1 MASHERI
8 VETDVSTEMQNSFLE
23 YAYSVIY
30 SRALPDARDG
40 LKPVQRRILF
50 TMSEM
55 GLRPDRGHV
64 KSARVVGEVMGKLHP
79 HGDGAIYDAMVR
91 LAQSWT
97 MRLPLID
104 GHGNFG
110 SLDDGPAAYRYTEA
124 RLASS
129 ALTLTASL
137 DEDVVDFL
145 PNYDGRELEPSVLPA
160 GFPVLLVNGAS
171 GIAVGMA
178 TNIPPH
184 NLSEIIAACEILIK
198 NPKLTLKQLMKL
210 VPGPDFPTGGIIVT
224 SEGIEEAYESG
235 KGSFKLRA
243 RVAIDRVTARRQALI
258 VSELPYNVGP
268 EKVIE
273 KIKDGVT
280 SKKITG
286 ISDVVDLSDGEQGL
300 KLVIE
305 LKSGFEPNAVLQQ
318 LYKSTP
324 LEEQFSMNV
333 VALVDGQP
341 RTLSLREALQVFISH
356 RLDVVIR
363 RSKFRLVK
371 AQDRLH
377 LVAGLLVAILNIDEV
392 IQVIRSSEDTAG
404 ARAKLMKVYDLSVTQ
419 ADYILDMP
427 LKRLTKYSTL
437 EVEKEQK
444 ELEVTIK
451 ELKSLLKSSD
461 AQSQM
466 VIDELH
472 AINKQFGTKRKTTFE
487 DDAGPVSTNLEMAD
501 EATRVVLTS
510 SGLITRL
517 GPDVSINTGKRT
529 KHDVIT
535 SEVFT
540 NTRGLVGVIT
550 SRGVLHAVDVVDI
563 PLNLQDK
570 ASVSPKTAI
579 TTKDFVTLARGE
591 KILSLVPVHTDV
603 IIALGTNYGV
613 VKRAKID
620 ALQKAGSQSVIS
632 LDDDDRV
639 IGVAVSNNEDEHLI
653 FITKESKLLHFKAG
667 LVRAQGKTAAG
678 MAGITLY
685 EGDEVLYFGVAEKS
699 ALVVTC
705 AGDISALPGGQT
717 RSIKFTP
724 LKDFPAKGRATMGV
738 NCHSLKRGE
747 NQLVFAATALSPLRA
762 ASTGGTSVDLEIE
775 LAKRDATGN
784 KFSETLTAVV
794 SGH

>member
-1 MASHERI
+1 MSSKERI

-129 ALTLTASL
+129 ALALTSSL

-145 PNYDGRELEPSVLPA
+145 PNYDGREFEPSVLPA

-184 NLSEIIAACEILIK
+184 NLSETIAAVELLIK
-198 NPKLTLKQLMKL
+198 NPKATLKQLMKHI
-210 VPGPDFPTGGIIVT
+210 PGPDFPTGGIIVQ
-224 SEGIEEAYESG
+224 SDGIAEAYESG

-243 RVAIDRVTARRQALI
+243 RVEIDRVTPRRQALI
-258 VSELPYNVGP
+258 ITELPYNVGP

-286 ISDVVDLSDGEQGL
+286 ISDVVDLSDGELGL
-300 KLVIE
+300 RLVVE
-305 LKSGFEPNAVLQQ
+305 LKSGFEPSAVLQQ

-324 LEEQFSMNV
+324 LEEQFSMNL

-341 RTLSLREALQVFISH
+341 RTLSLFEALQVFIDH
-356 RLDVVIR
+356 RLDVVVR
-363 RSKFRLVK
+363 RSKFRLQK

-392 IQVIRSSEDTAG
+392 IQVIRSSEDTST
-404 ARAKLMKVYDLSVTQ
+404 ARAKLMKVYDLSETQ
-419 ADYILDMP
+419 TDYILDMP
-427 LKRLTKYSTL
+427 LKRLTKFSTL
-437 EVEKEQK
+437 EVEKEQDD
-444 ELEVTIK
+444 LEATIK
-451 ELKSLLKSSD
+451 SLKSLLKNKD
-461 AQSQM
+461 AQAEL

-472 AINKQFGTKRKTTFE
+472 AVDKQFGVKRKSTFE
-487 DDAGPVSTNLEMAD
+487 DDLGPTSATLEIVD

-517 GPDVSINTGKRT
+517 RPDVRVNSGKRT
-529 KHDVIT
+529 KHDVIISDVLTT
-535 SEVFT
+535 SHGFVGALTTLGKLHSVEV
-540 NTRGLVGVIT
+540 I
-550 SRGVLHAVDVVDI
+550 DI
-563 PLNLQDK
+563 PLNLQEK

-579 TTKDFVTLARGE
+579 ATKDFVELARGE
-591 KILSLVPVHTDV
+591 KILALIPVNEDV
-603 IIALGTNYGV
+603 IIALGTKDGV
-613 VKRAKID
+613 VKRVKIEPLAKTS
-620 ALQKAGSQSVIS
+620 SQSIIT
-632 LDDDDRV
+632 LDDNDRV
-639 IGVAVSNNEDEHLI
+639 VGVSISNDEDAQLV
-653 FITKESKLLHFKAG
+653 FITRESQLLHFKAN

-685 EGDEVLYFGVAEKS
+685 EGDEVLHFAVTSKDAI
-699 ALVVTC
+699 VVTC
-705 AGDISALPGGQT
+705 AGDTSALPGGQT

-724 LKDFPAKGRATMGV
+724 LKDYPAKGRATMGV
-738 NCHSLKRGE
+738 NCHTLKRGE
-747 NQLVFAATALSPLRA
+747 NQLVFATTAHAPFRA
-762 ASTGGTSVDLEIE
+762 ASTGGATLDVEIE
-775 LAKRDATGN
+775 LSKRDATGA
-784 KFSETLTAVV
+784 KFSETLIAIV
-794 SGH
+794 SEQ

>member
-1 MASHERI
+1 MSSKERI

-124 RLASS
+124 RLAAS
-129 ALTLTASL
+129 ALALTSSL

-145 PNYDGRELEPSVLPA
+145 PNYDGREFEPSVLPA

-184 NLSEIIAACEILIK
+184 NLSETIAAVELLIK
-198 NPKLTLKQLMKL
+198 TPNATLKQLMKHI
-210 VPGPDFPTGGIIVT
+210 PGPDFPTGGIIVQ
-224 SEGIEEAYESG
+224 SDGIADAYKSG

-243 RVAIDRVTARRQALI
+243 RVEIDRVTPRRQALI
-258 VSELPYNVGP
+258 ITELPYNVGP

-286 ISDVVDLSDGEQGL
+286 ISDVVDLSDGELGL
-300 KLVIE
+300 RLVIE
-305 LKSGFEPNAVLQQ
+305 LKSGFEPSAVLQQ

-324 LEEQFSMNV
+324 LEEQFSMNL

-341 RTLSLREALQVFISH
+341 RSLSLVEALQVFIDH
-356 RLDVVIR
+356 RLEVVVR
-363 RSKFRLVK
+363 RSKFRLQK

-377 LVAGLLVAILNIDEV
+377 LVAGLLIAILNIDEV
-392 IQVIRSSEDTAG
+392 IQVIRSSEDTSN
-404 ARAKLMKVYDLSVTQ
+404 ARAKLMKVYDLSETQ
-419 ADYILDMP
+419 TDYILEMP
-427 LKRLTKYSTL
+427 LKRLTKFSTL

-444 ELEVTIK
+444 ELEGTIK
-451 ELKSLLKSSD
+451 SLKSLLKSKD
-461 AQSQM
+461 AQAQL

-472 AINKQFGTKRKTTFE
+472 AVEKQFGVKRKSTFE
-487 DDAGPVSTNLEMAD
+487 DDLSPTTANLEIVD

-517 GPDVSINTGKRT
+517 RPDVKVNSGKRA
-529 KHDVIT
+529 KHDVIISDVLTT
-535 SEVFT
+535 SHGFVGAVTTLGKLHSVEV
-540 NTRGLVGVIT
+540 L
-550 SRGVLHAVDVVDI
+550 DI
-563 PLNLQDK
+563 PLNLQEK

-579 TTKDFVTLARGE
+579 ATKDFVELARGE
-591 KILSLVPVHTDV
+591 KILALIPINEDV
-603 IIALGTNYGV
+603 IIALGTKDGV
-613 VKRAKID
+613 VKRVKID
-620 ALQKAGSQSVIS
+620 PIVKTSSQSIIT
-632 LDDDDRV
+632 LDDNDRV
-639 IGVAVSNNEDEHLI
+639 VGVSVSNDEDAQLV
-653 FITKESKLLHFKAG
+653 FITRESQLLHFKAN

-685 EGDEVLYFGVAEKS
+685 EGDEVLHFAVTSKDAI
-699 ALVVTC
+699 VVTC
-705 AGDISALPGGQT
+705 AGDTSALPGGQT

-738 NCHSLKRGE
+738 NCHTLKRGE
-747 NQLVFAATALSPLRA
+747 NQLIFATTAHAPLRA
-762 ASTGGTSVDLEIE
+762 ASTGGVTLDVEIE
-775 LAKRDATGN
+775 LSKRDATGA
-784 KFSETLTAVV
+784 KFSETLVAVV
-794 SGH
+794 SEQ

>member
-1 MASHERI
+1 MTSKERI

-30 SRALPDARDG
+30 ARALPDARDG

-91 LAQSWT
+91 LAQAWT

-129 ALTLTASL
+129 ALALTASL

-184 NLSEIIAACEILIK
+184 NLSEIIAAVELLIK
-198 NPKLTLKQLMKL
+198 NPKATLKQLMKL
-210 VPGPDFPTGGIIVT
+210 VPGPDFPTGGIIVH
-224 SEGIEEAYESG
+224 SDGIAEAYESG

-243 RVAIDRVTARRQALI
+243 RVDIDRVTPRRQALI
-258 VSELPYNVGP
+258 VSELPYNIGP

-300 KLVIE
+300 RLVIE
-305 LKSGFEPNAVLQQ
+305 LKSGFEPTAVLQQ

-324 LEEQFSMNV
+324 LEEQFSTNL

-341 RTLSLREALQVFISH
+341 RTLNLKDALQVFIDH
-356 RLDVVIR
+356 RLDVVVR
-363 RSKFRLVK
+363 RSKFRLQK

-377 LVAGLLVAILNIDEV
+377 LVAGLLIAILNIDEV
-392 IQVIRSSEDTAG
+392 IQVIRSSEDTST
-404 ARAKLMKVYDLSVTQ
+404 ARAKLMKVYDLSDVQT
-419 ADYILDMP
+419 DYILDMP

-444 ELEVTIK
+444 ELESTIK
-451 ELKSLLKSSD
+451 SLKSLLKNSD
-461 AQSQM
+461 ARAQM

-472 AINKQFGTKRKTTFE
+472 AIDKQFGTKRKTSFE
-487 DDAGPVSTNLEMAD
+487 DDSGPMPSNLEIAD

-510 SGLITRL
+510 SGLISRL
-517 GPDVSINTGKRT
+517 RPEVKINAGKRQ
-529 KHDVIT
+529 KHDVIISEAMTT
-535 SEVFT
+535 SH
-540 NTRGLVGVIT
+540 GYVGVIT
-550 SRGVLHAVDVVDI
+550 SFGKLHSVEVIDI

-570 ASVSPKTAI
+570 ASVSSKSAI
-579 TTKDFVTLARGE
+579 ATKDFVDLARGE
-591 KILSLVPVHTDV
+591 KILGLLPIHEEV
-603 IIALGTNYGV
+603 IVALGTKDGV
-613 VKRAKID
+613 VKRVKID
-620 ALQKAGSQSVIS
+620 AISKVASQSIITLDEGDRLVGMS
-632 LDDDDRV
+632 LSNDEDDHV
-639 IGVAVSNNEDEHLI
+639 L
-653 FITKESKLLHFKAG
+653 FITRDSQLLHFKAD

-685 EGDEVLYFGVAEKS
+685 EGDEVLHFTVTNKQAI
-699 ALVVTC
+699 VVTC
-705 AGDISALPGGQT
+705 AGDTSALPGGQT
-717 RSIKFTP
+717 RSIKFTE

-747 NQLVFAATALSPLRA
+747 NQLVFAAAAVAPLRA
-762 ASTGGTSVDLEIE
+762 ASTAGAALDLEVE
-775 LAKRDATGN
+775 FSKRDATGS
-784 KFSETLTAVV
+784 KFSETIVALV
-794 SGH
+794 SER

>member
-1 MASHERI
+1 MTSKEHI

-91 LAQSWT
+91 LAQFWT

-124 RLASS
+124 RLAAS
-129 ALTLTASL
+129 ALALTASL

-184 NLSEIIAACEILIK
+184 NLPEVVAACEMLIR
-198 NPKLTLKQLMKL
+198 NPKATLKQLMKV
-210 VPGPDFPTGGIIVT
+210 VPGPDFPTGGIIVQ
-224 SEGIEEAYESG
+224 SDGIAEAYESG

-243 RVAIDRVTARRQALI
+243 RVEIDRVSPRRQALI
-258 VSELPYNVGP
+258 VTELPYNIGP

-286 ISDVVDLSDGEQGL
+286 ISDVIDLTDGEHGL

-305 LKSGFEPNAVLQQ
+305 LKSGFEPTAVLQQ

-324 LEEQFSMNV
+324 LEEQFSMNL

-341 RTLSLREALQVFISH
+341 RTLSLREALQVFIEH
-356 RLDVVIR
+356 RLDVVVR
-363 RSKFRLVK
+363 RSKFRLQK

-377 LVAGLLVAILNIDEV
+377 LVAGLLIAILNIDEV
-392 IQVIRSSEDTAG
+392 IQVIRSSEDTAS
-404 ARAKLMKVYDLSVTQ
+404 ARAKLMKVYELSEVQ
-419 ADYILDMP
+419 CDYILDMP

-444 ELEVTIK
+444 ELEATIK
-451 ELKSLLKSSD
+451 SLKALLKDSD
-461 AQSQM
+461 AQAQLFLE
-466 VIDELH
+466 ELQEV
-472 AINKQFGTKRKTTFE
+472 NKKFGAKRKTTFE
-487 DDAGPVSTNLEMAD
+487 DDLGPTQTNLEMSD

-510 SGLITRL
+510 SGLVSRL
-517 GPDVSINTGKRT
+517 RPEVKVNSGKRA

-535 SEVFT
+535 SQVLT
-540 NTRGLVGVIT
+540 NSFGHVGVIT
-550 SRGVLHAVDVVDI
+550 TAGKLHSVEVIDI
-563 PLNLQDK
+563 PLNLQEK
-570 ASVSPKTAI
+570 ATVSPKTAI
-579 TTKDFVTLARGE
+579 ATKDFVDLARGE
-591 KILSLVPVHTDV
+591 KIIGLIPIQQEA
-603 IIALGTNYGV
+603 IIALGTKYGV
-613 VKRAKID
+613 VKRVKIE
-620 ALQKAGSQSVIS
+620 AISKVGSQSIIT

-639 IGVAVSNNEDEHLI
+639 VGMAVSNSETEHLV
-653 FITKESKLLHFKAG
+653 FITQDSQLLHFKAD

-685 EGDEVLYFGVAEKS
+685 EGDEVIYFGVASKEN
-699 ALVVTC
+699 LVITC
-705 AGDISALPGGQT
+705 AGDTSALPGGQT
-717 RSIKFTP
+717 RSIKFTS
-724 LKDFPAKGRATMGV
+724 LKDYPAKGRATMGV
-738 NCHSLKRGE
+738 NCHTLKRGE
-747 NQLVFAATALSPLRA
+747 NQLVFATTAPLPLRA
-762 ASTGGTSVDLEIE
+762 ATSGASAVELEVE
-775 LAKRDATGN
+775 LAKRDGTGT
-784 KFSETLTAVV
+784 KFSETLIAVV
-794 SGH
+794 GEG

>member
-1 MASHERI
+1 MSSKERI

-129 ALTLTASL
+129 ALALTSSL

-145 PNYDGRELEPSVLPA
+145 PNYDGREFEPSVLPA

-184 NLSEIIAACEILIK
+184 NLSETIAAVELLIK
-198 NPKLTLKQLMKL
+198 NPKATLKQLMKHI
-210 VPGPDFPTGGIIVT
+210 PGPDFPTGGIIVQ
-224 SEGIEEAYESG
+224 SDGIAEAYESG

-243 RVAIDRVTARRQALI
+243 RVEIDRVTPRRQALI
-258 VSELPYNVGP
+258 ITELPYNVGP

-286 ISDVVDLSDGEQGL
+286 ISDVVDLSDGELGL
-300 KLVIE
+300 RLVVE
-305 LKSGFEPNAVLQQ
+305 LKSGFEPSAVLQQ

-324 LEEQFSMNV
+324 LEEQFSMNL

-341 RTLSLREALQVFISH
+341 RTLSLFEALQVFIDH
-356 RLDVVIR
+356 RLDVVVR
-363 RSKFRLVK
+363 RSKFRLQK

-392 IQVIRSSEDTAG
+392 IQVIRSSEDTST
-404 ARAKLMKVYDLSVTQ
+404 ARAKLMKVYDLSETQ
-419 ADYILDMP
+419 TDYILDMP
-427 LKRLTKYSTL
+427 LKRLTKFSTL
-437 EVEKEQK
+437 EVEKEQDD
-444 ELEVTIK
+444 LEATIK
-451 ELKSLLKSSD
+451 SLKSLLKNKD
-461 AQSQM
+461 AQAEL

-472 AINKQFGTKRKTTFE
+472 AVDKQFGVKRKSTFE
-487 DDAGPVSTNLEMAD
+487 DDLGPTSATLEIVD

-517 GPDVSINTGKRT
+517 RPDVRVNSGKRT
-529 KHDVIT
+529 KHDVIISDVLTT
-535 SEVFT
+535 SHGFVGALTTLGKLHSVEV
-540 NTRGLVGVIT
+540 I
-550 SRGVLHAVDVVDI
+550 DI
-563 PLNLQDK
+563 PLNLQEK

-579 TTKDFVTLARGE
+579 ATKDFVELARGE
-591 KILSLVPVHTDV
+591 KILALIPVNEDV
-603 IIALGTNYGV
+603 IIALGTKDGV
-613 VKRAKID
+613 VKRVKIEPLAKTS
-620 ALQKAGSQSVIS
+620 SQSIIT
-632 LDDDDRV
+632 LDDNDRV
-639 IGVAVSNNEDEHLI
+639 VGVSISNDEDAQLV
-653 FITKESKLLHFKAG
+653 FITRESQLLHFKAN

-685 EGDEVLYFGVAEKS
+685 EGDEVLHFAVTSKDAI
-699 ALVVTC
+699 VVTC
-705 AGDISALPGGQT
+705 AGDTSALPGGQT

-724 LKDFPAKGRATMGV
+724 LKDYPAKGRATMGV
-738 NCHSLKRGE
+738 NCHTLKRGE
-747 NQLVFAATALSPLRA
+747 NQLVFATTAYAPFRT
-762 ASTGGTSVDLEIE
+762 ASTGGATLDIEIE
-775 LAKRDATGN
+775 LSKRDATGA
-784 KFSETLTAVV
+784 KFSETLIAIV
-794 SGH
+794 SEQ

>member
-1 MASHERI
+1 MSSQEHI

-50 TMSEM
+50 TMAEM

-129 ALTLTASL
+129 ALALTSSL
-137 DEDVVDFL
+137 DENVVDFL
-145 PNYDGRELEPSVLPA
+145 PNYDGREFEPSVLPA

-184 NLSEIIAACEILIK
+184 NLSETIAAVELLIK
-198 NPKLTLKQLMKL
+198 NPKASLKQLMKL
-210 VPGPDFPTGGIIVT
+210 IPGPDFPTGGIIVQ
-224 SEGIEEAYESG
+224 SDGIAEAYASG

-243 RVAIDRVTARRQALI
+243 RVEIDRVTPRRQALI
-258 VSELPYNVGP
+258 ITELPYNVGP

-286 ISDVVDLSDGEQGL
+286 ISDVVDLSDGELGL
-300 KLVIE
+300 RLVIE
-305 LKSGFEPNAVLQQ
+305 LKSGFEPTAVLQQ
-318 LYKSTP
+318 LYKATP
-324 LEEQFSMNV
+324 LEEQFSMNL

-341 RTLSLREALQVFISH
+341 RILSLIEALQVFIDH
-356 RLDVVIR
+356 RLDIVVR
-363 RSKFRLVK
+363 RSKFRLQK

-377 LVAGLLVAILNIDEV
+377 LVAGLLIAILNIDEV
-392 IQVIRSSEDTAG
+392 IQVIRSSEDTSS
-404 ARAKLMKVYDLSVTQ
+404 ARSKLMKVYDLSETQ
-419 ADYILDMP
+419 TDYILDMP
-427 LKRLTKYSTL
+427 LKRLTKFSTL

-444 ELEVTIK
+444 ELEGTIK
-451 ELKSLLKSSD
+451 SLKSLLKSPD
-461 AQSQM
+461 AQAQL

-472 AINKQFGTKRKTTFE
+472 AIDKQFGATRKTTFE
-487 DDAGPVSTNLEMAD
+487 DDSGPVATSLEIAD

-517 GPDVSINTGKRT
+517 RPDVKVNTGKRT

-535 SEVFT
+535 SEVLTSSHGF
-540 NTRGLVGVIT
+540 VGAVTSLGKLHSVEVI
-550 SRGVLHAVDVVDI
+550 DI

-570 ASVSPKTAI
+570 ASVSPKSAI
-579 TTKDFVTLARGE
+579 AMKDFVDLTRGE
-591 KILSLVPVHTDV
+591 KILALIPVNEEV
-603 IIALGTNYGV
+603 VVALGTKDGV
-613 VKRAKID
+613 VKRVKID
-620 ALQKAGSQSVIS
+620 QLTKTSSQPIIT
-632 LDDDDRV
+632 LDESDRV
-639 IGVAVSNNEDEHLI
+639 VGVSLSNDEDAQLV
-653 FITKESKLLHFKAG
+653 FITRESQLLHFKAN
-667 LVRAQGKTAAG
+667 LVRAQGKSAAG

-685 EGDEVLYFGVAEKS
+685 EGDEVLHFAAIGKDAI
-699 ALVVTC
+699 VVTS
-705 AGDISALPGGQT
+705 AGDTSALPGGQT

-738 NCHSLKRGE
+738 NCHTLKRGE
-747 NQLVFAATALSPLRA
+747 NQLIFAATTHAPLRA
-762 ASTGGTSVDLEIE
+762 ASTGGAPLDLAIE
-775 LAKRDATGN
+775 LSKRDATGT
-784 KFSETLTAVV
+784 KFSETLVAVA
-794 SGH
+794 SER